1 MTATPW
7 KTVSRMKKS
16 NRMHSRA
23 NVCTRLCA
31 AVQSSGLDKINRYCA
46 GAGYPCA
53 VEWQAIVFLLENWQ
67 TMSHTAPLD
76 ENHPFFSPKV
86 RRFFSRII
94 TKSVIFFMTGLFLGG
109 IVRTYFFSNAMY
121 RQIEAQ
127 AVTEKQNFFDW
138 LALDFQHNLQLRQQM
153 LQRLLITM
161 PPDLASHP
169 AALHA
174 WLRQQ
179 AALVPQFSLGL
190 ALEDQHGQ
198 LIAQYPQH
206 AAPFLPTQANH
217 GGRNGQPTAN
227 INANI
232 NAKLNTDLSINHT
245 EPGTMGGQPALSTL
259 TAGDAGKLRLRG
271 LSLLAMPDWV
281 NQVSAYKNSQPG
293 RYFLVFPRE
302 GQWLALGDAANRLQA
317 LPAGGV
323 EALFP
328 APAPIK
334 LTDLKATHAPP
345 SAIFFKAVVP
355 GTAWIIVTSLP
366 HKENVELTRILHR
379 QTIITLLITVGLGG
393 LVVAFWGGFILA
405 PLKRAARHA
414 ERINRDDTLLEP
426 FKVESND
433 EVGDVTA
440 AFNRVLKKLA
450 DQSAELTAQKEVA
463 ESAALAKSRFL
474 AAASHDLRQPMHA
487 LNLYLGALAGH
498 DLPVAAQPVLAS
510 VRHCAQTMDGMFRTL
525 LDISKLDAHTLRAE
539 PAVFPIA
546 ILLDKIQIEF
556 SGPAEEKGLRLRV
569 APCRAWVDTDPE
581 LLNQMLRNLVSN
593 AIRYTKAGKVLV
605 GCRRRA
611 GRLRL
616 EVCDTGIGIAPEEQ
630 QPVFEEFYQVGNPE
644 RDRSQGLGLGLAI
657 VQRLARLL
665 RTPLSLQSAAGKG
678 TVFAIDLPLAKA
690 PKMSLSASLPGLS
703 PPSQSLQSHSQRAL
717 IAIIDDE
724 ELILDATRML
734 LEQAGYQVLAASSG
748 AAIIQL
754 LAGCERMPDL
764 IICDHRLRDNE
775 TGVEVIQRL
784 RDEFN
789 SDIPA
794 LLITGDTA
802 PERIQAILETGIPM
816 LHKPLEDW
824 ALKQAVTR
832 LLATVP

>member
-1 MTATPW
+1 
-7 KTVSRMKKS
+7 
-16 NRMHSRA
+16 
-23 NVCTRLCA
+23 
-31 AVQSSGLDKINRYCA
+31 
-46 GAGYPCA
+46 
-53 VEWQAIVFLLENWQ
+53 
-67 TMSHTAPLD
+67 MSHTAPLD
-76 ENHPFFSPKV
+76 EDRRFFSPKV

-109 IVRTYFFSNAMY
+109 MVRTYFFSNAMY

-138 LALDFQHNLQLRQQM
+138 LALDFQHNLQLRHEM

-227 INANI
+227 INA
-232 NAKLNTDLSINHT
+232 KLNIDLSINHT

-259 TAGDAGKLRLRG
+259 TAGDVGKLRLRG

-281 NQVSAYKNSQPG
+281 NQVSTYKNSQPG

-302 GQWLALGDAANRLQA
+302 GQWLALGDPVNRLQA
-317 LPAGGV
+317 LPPGGV

-355 GTAWIIVTSLP
+355 GTVWIIVTSLP
-366 HKENVELTRILHR
+366 HKENVDLTRILHR

-450 DQSAELTAQKEVA
+450 DQSTELIAQKEVA

-487 LNLYLGALAGH
+487 LNLYLGALASH

-525 LDISKLDAHTLRAE
+525 LDISKLDAQTLRAE
-539 PAVFPIA
+539 PGRFPIA
-546 ILLDKIQIEF
+546 TLLDKIQIEF
-556 SGPAEEKGLRLRV
+556 SGQAEEKGLRLRV
-569 APCRAWVDTDPE
+569 APCRACVDTDPE
-581 LLNQMLRNLVSN
+581 LLNQILRNLVSN

-611 GRLRL
+611 GRLQL
-616 EVCDTGIGIAPEEQ
+616 EVLDTGIGIAPEDQ
-630 QPVFEEFYQVGNPE
+630 QTVFEEFYQVGNPE
-644 RDRSQGLGLGLAI
+644 RDRTQGLGLGLAI

-665 RTPLSLQSAAGKG
+665 RTPLSLQSTPGKG
-678 TVFAIDLPLAKA
+678 TVFAIDLPLTTA
-690 PKMSLSASLPGLS
+690 PKISLSTPLPGQP
-703 PPSQSLQSHSQRAL
+703 PPSQPLQSGSTPGPHWPSQPHSQSHSQQAL

-734 LEQAGYQVLAASSG
+734 LEQAGYQALAASSG

-802 PERIQAILETGIPM
+802 PERIQAILETRIPI

-832 LLATVP
+832 LLQGSN